1 MTHRPFTLQRI
12 YGVIRR
18 RLLPGQA
25 INSLRGVYSNFSEA
39 MGAAPRGKPRGYN
52 HAESSDW
59 YKEKLNSVTLEDYP
73 ALFWLRDAFEAGGR
87 SVFEVGGH
95 VGVAYYGYAS
105 VLRYPPGLMWTIL
118 DVPSVVSAG
127 EMLARER
134 GSSDIRFVSNLER
147 SYGADVVLACG
158 SLQYVDKPS
167 LAEMIAGFSVR
178 PTHVIVNSMPVYD
191 GAGFVTVQNIGTA
204 YCAYRI
210 FNRAEFVGSMEAAGY
225 RLIHAWSKPRS
236 VFIPGHPEKS
246 FDTYSGFC
254 FVS

>member
-1 MTHRPFTLQRI
+1 
-12 YGVIRR
+12 
-18 RLLPGQA
+18 
-25 INSLRGVYSNFSEA
+25 
-39 MGAAPRGKPRGYN
+39 
-52 HAESSDW
+52 
-59 YKEKLNSVTLEDYP
+59 
-73 ALFWLRDAFEAGGR
+73 
-87 SVFEVGGH
+87 
-95 VGVAYYGYAS
+95 
-105 VLRYPPGLMWTIL
+105 
-118 DVPSVVSAG
+118 
-127 EMLARER
+127 
-134 GSSDIRFVSNLER
+134 
-147 SYGADVVLACG
+147 
-158 SLQYVDKPS
+158 
-167 LAEMIAGFSVR
+167 MIAGFSVR